1 MKLAHKALI
10 PIIFFH
16 WLGWIISFAYMM
28 GVMVILIATQV
39 STINKR
45 LPNIGVSA
53 LSIVAI
59 FSATNFGS
67 LISAEDQ
74 SLIFLNM
81 YYYSSIFILIFIILI
96 SGEWVF
102 NEIWLI
108 ARIIFWVAFASIAI
122 EFIAV
127 NFYGISNSMMPAAR
141 LSSTYTANFNGWYRP
156 FGLTGQTSVNG
167 GILLFT
173 FLLLDQIKKT
183 GLKSIFALSIGSILT
198 ISGQAMLVSFL
209 MLGLIS
215 LMRVKNLFVRMGLF
229 AILFLTILLLL
240 SLELNQKLSLQYL
253 FYVLWDKSYLLETF
267 QLLDIWQ
274 ILFGMLGERLPDDIS
289 SEVSLI
295 HAIQLYGILFIIIF
309 WGFIW
314 ILLRKTRRPIIYFIG
329 FFMASLHYP
338 SILYI
343 EAQLPLVLIYIS
355 SLNLKTI

>member
-10 PIIFFH
+10 PIMFFH
-16 WLGWIISFAYMM
+16 WFGSIISFSYMV
-28 GVMVILIATQV
+28 GFIIILIATQIPA
-39 STINKR
+39 INKR
-45 LPNIGVSA
+45 CLNIGVSA
-53 LSIVAI
+53 LTIVAI

-74 SLIFLNM
+74 SSIFLNM

-96 SGEWVF
+96 SGKWVF

-108 ARIIFWVAFASIAI
+108 ARIIFWIAFASIAI

-141 LSSTYTANFNGWYRP
+141 LSSAYTADFNGWYRP

-215 LMRVKNLFVRMGLF
+215 LTRVKNLFVRMGLF
-229 AILFLTILLLL
+229 AILFSAILSLL
-240 SLELNQKLSLQYL
+240 SLDLNQKLSLQYL

-267 QLLDIWQ
+267 QLLDIRQ
-274 ILFGMLGERLPDDIS
+274 ILLGTLGERLPDDIS
-289 SEVSLI
+289 SEVFLI
-295 HAIQLYGILFIIIF
+295 NAIQLYGILFVIIF

-314 ILLRKTRRPIIYFIG
+314 ILLQKTRRPFVYFIG

-338 SILYI
+338 TVFFI
-343 EAQLPLVLIYIS
+343 EAQLPLVLIYVS
-355 SLNLKTI
+355 SLNLKTK